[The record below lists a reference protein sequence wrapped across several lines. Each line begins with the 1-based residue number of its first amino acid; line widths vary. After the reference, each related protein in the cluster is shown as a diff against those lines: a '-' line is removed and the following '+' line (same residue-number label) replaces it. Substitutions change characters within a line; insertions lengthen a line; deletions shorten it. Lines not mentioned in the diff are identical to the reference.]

1 MKLKIMLIQYYFEV
15 SDLKK
20 IFKIY
25 KFKIITQTV
34 ANNLS
39 RLKLV

>member
-20 IFKIY
+20 IFKI
-25 KFKIITQTV
+25 
-34 ANNLS
+34 
-39 RLKLV
+39 KLNVEFCKSWSE